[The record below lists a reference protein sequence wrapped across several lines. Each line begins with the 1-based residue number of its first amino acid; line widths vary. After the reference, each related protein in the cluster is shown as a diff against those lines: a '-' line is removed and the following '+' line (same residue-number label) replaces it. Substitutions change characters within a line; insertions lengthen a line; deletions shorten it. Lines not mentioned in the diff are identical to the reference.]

1 MRFTIAAALLCSVF
15 STVHAQQGTA
25 SPAALR
31 PFVGIGY
38 TSGGETLVPV
48 TVRQRGGGAEFD
60 EDISAGAGVEGRVG
74 LSVRLADMPVSV
86 RASYGIHN
94 DQSNGIDNDRV
105 FFRRYPVEVLGFY
118 HFSDRASLGVGVRR
132 ATRPVLRYKN
142 ANVALPDGTEVT
154 GFDATYHLQSAP
166 GVVLEGEWRVT
177 PSWGLSLRYVKE
189 HFKVQ
194 GVRIDADHV
203 GVNTQ
208 WYFR

>member
-1 MRFTIAAALLCSVF
+1 MRLTIAAALLCSVL
-15 STVHAQQGTA
+15 STAHAQQGGP

-48 TVRQRGGGAEFD
+48 TVKPRGSGTEFK
-60 EDISAGAGVEGRVG
+60 EDVSAGAGLEARVG
-74 LSVRLADMPVSV
+74 LSFRLADMPVSV

-118 HFSDRASLGVGVRR
+118 HFSERASLGVGVRR
-132 ATRPVLRYKN
+132 ATRPTLRYKN
-142 ANVALPDGTEVT
+142 ANIVLPDGSEVT
-154 GFDATYHLQSAP
+154 GFDATYGLQSTT
-166 GVVLEGEWRVT
+166 GIVLEGEWRMT
-177 PSWGLSLRYVKE
+177 PSWGVSLRYVKE
-189 HFKVQ
+189 HFKVP